1 MIQLLMKLN
10 FLLDF
15 VKEETENF
23 QTDLNIK
30 IFYIKLLHEK
40 L

>member
-15 VKEETENF
+15 VEEETGNF

-30 IFYIKLLHEK
+30 VFYIKLRHEK